1 MTMIVSAPGKLRVV
15 VADDHPVVREGVV
28 AIINRQPDMTVVAE
42 AADGQAAV
50 AAAVTERPDVILLDL
65 RMPRLSGLEATREI
79 RRAIPKA
86 RILVLTTY
94 DGDED
99 IFRALQEG
107 AMGYLLKDLASRELL
122 DAIRAVAGGQRVVPD
137 RVATQLA
144 DRLSTTQLTE
154 RELAVL
160 KALVEGKSNRQI
172 ADALSIT
179 EWTVKGHLKHIF
191 TKLDVTDRT
200 QAATAALRRGFVHL
214 DELRRTT
221 R

>member
-1 MTMIVSAPGKLRVV
+1 MTMVVSAPGKLRVV

-42 AADGQAAV
+42 AADGQGAV
-50 AAAVTERPDVILLDL
+50 AAVVTERPDVILLDL
-65 RMPRLSGLEATREI
+65 RMPRMSGLEAIREI

-122 DAIRAVAGGQRVVPD
+122 NAIRAVAGGQRVVPG
-137 RVATQLA
+137 RAATQLA

-160 KALVEGKSNRQI
+160 TTLVEGKSNRQI

-179 EWTVKGHLKHIF
+179 EWTVKGHLKQIF
-191 TKLDVTDRT
+191 AKLDVTDRT
-200 QAATAALRRGFVHL
+200 QAATAALRRGFVHI